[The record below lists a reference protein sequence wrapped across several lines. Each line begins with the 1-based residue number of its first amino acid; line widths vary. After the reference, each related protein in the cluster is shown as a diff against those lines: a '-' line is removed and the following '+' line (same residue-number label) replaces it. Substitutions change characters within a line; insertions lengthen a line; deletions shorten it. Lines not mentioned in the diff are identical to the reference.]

1 MKEEQESC
9 FLIAVCGGGQII
21 REINLCV
28 NVYRDVDLYVSTRFT
43 NVYVYLYIYG
53 MGVNYN
59 KRESSFL
66 LESSQWSL
74 L

>member
-28 NVYRDVDLYVSTRFT
+28 NVYRDVVFPYVSTR
-43 NVYVYLYIYG
+43 VYKCICLFIHIWNG
-53 MGVNYN
+53 S
-59 KRESSFL
+59 KL
-66 LESSQWSL
+66 Q
-74 L
+74 